1 MRVEAEDFIM
11 AAFMYR
17 AMAASVFNADKNEYE
32 RLENQADVLYDAAAE
47 YGLEFVRV
55 PRLAAEVFRT
65 VCEECGVEF
74 LPQRKTAKY
83 CSNACN
89 MKAKRGRAA

>member
-1 MRVEAEDFIM
+1 MIVEDLSPV
-11 AAFMYR
+11 AFMYR
-17 AMAASVFNADKNEYE
+17 AMAASVFNSDKDEYE
-32 RLENQADVLYDAAAE
+32 RLEGIADEHYDAAAK

>member
-1 MRVEAEDFIM
+1 MRIDDLSPT
-11 AAFMYR
+11 AFMYR
-17 AMAASVFNADKNEYE
+17 AMAASVFNSDKDEYE
-32 RLENQADVLYDAAAE
+32 RLEDRADELYDKAAE

-55 PRLAAEVFRT
+55 PRLAAEVFQT
-65 VCEECGVEF
+65 VCEECGVVF

-89 MKAKRGRAA
+89 MKTKRRRAA